1 MCHLQPAAGCHTCAL
16 ERQATVSQD
25 WDINH
30 TGLKKKKKRER
41 ARRRITLFKYVTG
54 DYDGRKIYRTREEI
68 I

>member
-30 TGLKKKKKRER
+30 TGLKKKKKIEKEEE
-41 ARRRITLFKYVTG
+41 LHYLN
-54 DYDGRKIYRTREEI
+54 IYLWATMEEKSTEQESR
-68 I
+68 